1 MSTVVSKADCCLDSC
16 CVECDPDLPD
26 IETPFWGSVHEMPN
40 TLTEEGKFH
49 RKGFPRIP
57 DIYLDGTEYESV
69 GYNGQAYVSMW
80 NRTIF
85 EETFAFIF
93 SAQYNDGHVVE
104 VAVHELFG
112 NEEEAEYQANRFSD
126 VMGRVPLLFR
136 EKIENLYL
144 RPGNLNLKLEY
155 KSEIYSHF
163 RNLCGRLR
171 CMGWRWQWWHC
182 HPLHRCW
189 RRITS
194 EGKLRGSVCS

>member
-1 MSTVVSKADCCLDSC
+1 MSLVVSKADCCLDSC
-16 CVECDPDLPD
+16 CAECDPDLPD

-40 TLTEEGKFH
+40 TITEEGKFH
-49 RKGFPRIP
+49 RKGFSRIP
-57 DIYLDGTEYESV
+57 DIYLDGTAYESV

-112 NEEEAEYQANRFSD
+112 TEEEAEYQANRFSD

-144 RPGNLNLKLEY
+144 CPGNILL
-155 KSEIYSHF
+155 
-163 RNLCGRLR
+163 
-171 CMGWRWQWWHC
+171 
-182 HPLHRCW
+182 
-189 RRITS
+189 TS
-194 EGKLRGSVCS
+194 I